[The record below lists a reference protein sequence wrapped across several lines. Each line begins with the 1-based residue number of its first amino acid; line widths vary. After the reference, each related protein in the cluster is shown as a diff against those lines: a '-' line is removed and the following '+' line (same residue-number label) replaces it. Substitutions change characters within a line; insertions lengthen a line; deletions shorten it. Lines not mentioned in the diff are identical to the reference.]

1 MVGSSPSGELPDSS
15 SAALQMALS
24 PQRSTSSSPPSLV
37 LLTKRPSSAR
47 SRYGILGGECVY
59 PLRSPAA
66 ASGRGAASAARHL
79 TVPPSHDLVHC
90 PLCAARSVSATAGAL
105 RARAEPAGPGCF
117 VRLQLWRRLTACCCP
132 TRHTLRAA
140 RHRSPS
146 TTPDKSLG
154 RNTQQHAASVRRSWS
169 LARARGAGR
178 PVGRRRLTGTSRSCQ
193 CHAHAPVLQ
202 LLQMVYL
209 GAYSRH
215 MKAELLRYSRT

>member
-1 MVGSSPSGELPDSS
+1 MTRSSKG
-15 SAALQMALS
+15 
-24 PQRSTSSSPPSLV
+24 V
-37 LLTKRPSSAR
+37 AR
-47 SRYGILGGECVY
+47 W
-59 PLRSPAA
+59 A
-66 ASGRGAASAARHL
+66 AARHQS
-79 TVPPSHDLVHC
+79 PPQLEPHEAARSGRLHARAQGSSCGGDWQRAAACWAASSCQARLMMTDYAQLEGC
-90 PLCAARSVSATAGAL
+90 CAARTSMPSVFAAAGAL
-105 RARAEPAGPGCF
+105 RARVEPAGPGCF

-193 CHAHAPVLQ
+193 CRAHAPVMQ

-209 GAYSRH
+209 GAHSRH